1 MKIFARH
8 LGKDIYVGTLFVL
21 AAFLAMFLFLDFLAE
36 VDEIGRGGYGLQEMA
51 LYLLLGLPNQVY
63 EFAPIAALIGALW
76 ALSQSAANSEF
87 TVFRVS
93 GLRPGTAVMAM
104 IKIGL
109 PMVLITGLF
118 SEVIAPA
125 AQHTRENI
133 KAGAMG
139 TGASGQLRSG
149 LWLRDTPSAPA
160 GQARPMR
167 FFNAG
172 KVLPDQTIE
181 RIEIFDFDGKQRL
194 TQTIRAER
202 GRYLGFD
209 QRHRWELQ
217 GVQQTTFHSDGSVSL
232 NRINVTQIQSS
243 LSPETLGA
251 LVTNPDRMSA
261 QELYQYVDYL
271 KQNKQQ
277 YDRFDVA
284 FWKRIIYPFAILVM
298 LLLALPTAYF
308 QARAGAVGARVFA
321 GILVGVGF
329 HLMNSLFSHLGVLT
343 ALPAIAMAA
352 LPSAF
357 ALLVA
362 SLAMYW
368 VQRR

>member
-1 MKIFARH
+1 MKLFARH
-8 LGKDIYVGTLFVL
+8 LGKEIYVGTVFVL
-21 AAFLAMFLFLDFLAE
+21 AAFLAVFLFLEFL
-36 VDEIGRGGYGLQEMA
+36 DEFEKLGRGDYGPEEMA
-51 LYLLLGLPNQVY
+51 MYLLLGLPNQVY

-93 GLRPGTAVMAM
+93 GLRPRTAVMAM

-109 PMVLITGLF
+109 PMVIITGLF
-118 SEVIAPA
+118 SEIIAPA
-125 AQHTRENI
+125 TQNMSENI
-133 KAGAMG
+133 RAGAMG

-149 LWLRDTPSAPA
+149 LWLRDTPSAPSD
-160 GQARPMR
+160 QTRSMR

-172 KVLPDQTIE
+172 KVLPDQVLE
-181 RIEIFDFDGKQRL
+181 RVEIFDFDGKQQL
-194 TQTIRAER
+194 TQTLRAER
-202 GRYLGFD
+202 GRYVKFD

-217 GVQQTTFHSDGSVSL
+217 GVQQTIFHSDGSVSL
-232 NRINVTQIQSS
+232 NRTDVMQIQSS

-261 QELYQYVDYL
+261 RELYQYVDYL
-271 KQNKQQ
+271 KDNKQQ
-277 YDRFDVA
+277 YDRYDVA
-284 FWKRIIYPFAILVM
+284 FWKRIIYPFAIWVM

-352 LPSAF
+352 VPSAF

-362 SLAMYW
+362 SLALYW